1 MGSVGLE
8 GKFVALHTTRPR
20 RVASR
25 RFCSSDRRSRFS
37 VRRATAMPCMA
48 RFSLISLGV
57 CMLER
62 VSTLRQVT
70 QVTARKPKHTQFLL
84 ERTSSD
90 LQDRKR
96 YEEAHNRKTPGA
108 NPQQLRSIL
117 SQGAAIEKELEVRRE

>member
-1 MGSVGLE
+1 MGSVGPE
-8 GKFVALHTTRPR
+8 GKLVALQTTRPR

-25 RFCSSDRRSRFS
+25 RVCSSDRRSRFS

-70 QVTARKPKHTQFLL
+70 QVTARKRKHARFVL
-84 ERTSSD
+84 EQRSND
-90 LQDRKR
+90 VPDRKR
-96 YEEAHNRKTPGA
+96 YGEAHKRKLPGRTTT
-108 NPQQLRSIL
+108 NNKHIKPR
-117 SQGAAIEKELEVRRE
+117 GCD